1 MMYKLIEAFPNHLK
15 EAVNIANDQIVAND
29 KHHYQNIVISGM
41 GGSGI
46 GGKIARQLASLEC
59 KIPLYLSN
67 GYDIPAFVNKKTLF
81 IASSY
86 SGGTEETVTCTKKA
100 IAKNA
105 TIIAITTGGE
115 LADLA
120 KKHHFGHIKIPGGNP
135 PRASLG
141 YSITQLLG
149 ILEKKNL
156 VESKYLE
163 KISNIASVLVQD
175 VDFIQEKA
183 KTIAKTILNKNVI
196 IYAPDIYEPIAVRFR
211 QQLNENSK
219 VLCWHHVLPEMNH
232 NEIVGWETGI
242 KDAAVLYFKD
252 TDYNTRI
259 NDRWNIT
266 KSIIED
272 SIQSDSFISEIKVEG
287 DLMVDRF
294 FYMIH
299 LLDWVSYYLGE
310 LRKVDLME
318 IKNIDRLK
326 AELEA

>member
-1 MMYKLIEAFPNHLK
+1 MMYKLIEAFPKHLK
-15 EAVNIANDQIVAND
+15 EAVEIATNQIVDND
-29 KHHYQNIVISGM
+29 NHHYQNIVISGM

-59 KIPLYLSN
+59 KVPLYLSN
-67 GYDIPAFVNKKTLF
+67 GYEIPAFVNEKTLF

-100 IAKNA
+100 IDKKANVV
-105 TIIAITTGGE
+105 AITTGGE
-115 LADLA
+115 LAELA
-120 KKHHFGHIKIPGGNP
+120 IKHQFAHIKIPGGNP

-149 ILEKKNL
+149 ILEKKHL

-163 KISNIASVLVQD
+163 GISKIADVLVQD
-175 VDFIQEKA
+175 LDFIQEKA

-211 QQLNENSK
+211 QQLNENAK

-252 TDYNTRI
+252 TTYNNRI
-259 NDRWNIT
+259 NDRWSIT
-266 KSIIED
+266 KNIIED

-287 DLMVDRF
+287 NSMADRF

-299 LLDWVSYYLGE
+299 LLDWVSFYLGE
-310 LRKVDLME
+310 LRNVDLME